1 MTINKL
7 HYVNIYTLLHG
18 SLHCEGIVKIIRG
31 ITSELSGAPP
41 PKAYDSV
48 VELKASKNDDTI
60 HDSSETDM
68 KIIAK
73 GDSV

>member
-7 HYVNIYTLLHG
+7 HYVNIHTLLHG
-18 SLHCEGIVKIIRG
+18 LHYEGIVKIISG

-48 VELKASKNDDTI
+48 VELNAVKNDDTI
-60 HDSSETDM
+60 QDSSETDM

>member
-7 HYVNIYTLLHG
+7 HYVNIHTLLHDP
-18 SLHCEGIVKIIRG
+18 LHYEGIVKIISG

-48 VELKASKNDDTI
+48 EQPKAVKNI
-60 HDSSETDM
+60 QDSSEIDM